1 MSILVM
7 HGVSIMSGSFF
18 FFVCVQIILY
28 SRKKMKLWLC
38 HFLVSMPFNKLL
50 VVGQSKCRIPLEK
63 NGIQKNSC
71 NVSCETW
78 ASILPSFLS
87 HLAIMREAAIFEL
100 PCEEAPIVR
109 TQGDKQPK
117 RKRDFRTTAHERL
130 CLAYNHVGE
139 LRSNSG
145 PWENPDGT
153 SAPAVLLC
161 EAPWARVAPNHPT
174 HPRIPSML

>member
-1 MSILVM
+1 
-7 HGVSIMSGSFF
+7 
-18 FFVCVQIILY
+18 
-28 SRKKMKLWLC
+28 
-38 HFLVSMPFNKLL
+38 MPLNKLL
-50 VVGQSKCRIPLEK
+50 VVGQSKCSIPLEK

-161 EAPWARVAPNHPT
+161 EAR
-174 HPRIPSML
+174 